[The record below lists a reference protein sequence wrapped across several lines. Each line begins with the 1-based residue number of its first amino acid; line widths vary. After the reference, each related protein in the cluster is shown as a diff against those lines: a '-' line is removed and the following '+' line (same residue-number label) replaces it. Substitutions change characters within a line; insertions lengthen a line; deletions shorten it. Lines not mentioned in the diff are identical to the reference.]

1 MSSYLKFLQGD
12 VDGNREDL
20 FFFIPEGAVRFGKLH
35 LYPKEVERN
44 FDRRPDFVNLIGALV
59 RARPHHTNMF
69 FPAASIFCVF
79 FTRKCLFENFS
90 FFPNKKILRKTR
102 RFSQFLPFRSC
113 SVPVLTTR
121 TPHRTRTQPSFVKFN
136 FLFR

>member
-59 RARPHHTNMF
+59 RARPHCSN
-69 FPAASIFCVF
+69 VF
-79 FTRKCLFENFS
+79 FQPLPFFACFSPENAYLKIFHFFQIRKFYEKRAV
-90 FFPNKKILRKTR
+90 FPN
-102 RFSQFLPFRSC
+102 S
-113 SVPVLTTR
+113 
-121 TPHRTRTQPSFVKFN
+121 
-136 FLFR
+136 FLFSHTVHPSSPREHLTEHEPSHRL

>member
-44 FDRRPDFVNLIGALV
+44 FDRRPDFVNL
-59 RARPHHTNMF
+59 
-69 FPAASIFCVF
+69 
-79 FTRKCLFENFS
+79 
-90 FFPNKKILRKTR
+90 
-102 RFSQFLPFRSC
+102 
-113 SVPVLTTR
+113 SVAWCAPVLTTR
-121 TPHRTRTQPSFVKFN
+121 TCFSQPLPFFACFSPENAYLKIFHFFQIRKFYEKRAVFPN
-136 FLFR
+136 SFLFVRAVYPSSPREHLTEHEPSHRL